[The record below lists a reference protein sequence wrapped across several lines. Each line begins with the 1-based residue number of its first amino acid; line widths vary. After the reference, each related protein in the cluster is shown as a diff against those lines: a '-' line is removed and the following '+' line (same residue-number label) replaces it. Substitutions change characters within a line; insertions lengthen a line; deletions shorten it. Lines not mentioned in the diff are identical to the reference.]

1 MKNDVKGLFAERIE
15 GFRLP
20 RYREIA
26 NMGLYLEQVTKY
38 INGYL
43 GAVGFPELT
52 PSMVSNYVKKGV
64 ISPPIK
70 KQYYA
75 DQIAYL
81 FFVGISKTVLTME
94 AIIELC
100 RLQRKEYDIETA
112 YNYFCTELE
121 NMLLFI
127 AGKKDHPDDVGV
139 TDTQSKEVFRNV
151 IISASHVLYITNFF
165 EYQNKES

>member
-1 MKNDVKGLFAERIE
+1 MKNDIKNLFAERIE

-43 GAVGFPELT
+43 SSVGFPELT

-81 FFVGISKTVLTME
+81 FFVGVAKTVLSME
-94 AIIELC
+94 SIIELC
-100 RLQRKEYDIETA
+100 HLQRKEYSLETA
-112 YNYFCTELE
+112 YDYFCTELE

-127 AGKKDHPDDVGV
+127 AGKKARPDDVGV
-139 TDTQSKEVFRNV
+139 TDTQTKSVFRNL

-165 EYQNKES
+165 EHQKSNQ